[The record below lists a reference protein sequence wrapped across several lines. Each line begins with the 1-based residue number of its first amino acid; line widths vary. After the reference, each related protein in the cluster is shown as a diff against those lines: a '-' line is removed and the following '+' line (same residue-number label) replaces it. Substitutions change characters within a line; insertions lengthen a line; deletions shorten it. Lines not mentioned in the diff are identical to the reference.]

1 MRNWKT
7 RKATN
12 GADTEPGVC
21 AGIVAP
27 VGGGRESKDD
37 PVHYENQVEVINAFW
52 LMVTE
57 SMRHFVLGQNRSQLY
72 L

>member
-1 MRNWKT
+1 MLRNWKT

-37 PVHYENQVEVINAFW
+37 PVHYENQVEVI
-52 LMVTE
+52 M
-57 SMRHFVLGQNRSQLY
+57 HFG
-72 L
+72 

>member
-27 VGGGRESKDD
+27 VGGGREIKDD
-37 PVHYENQVEVINAFW
+37 PVHYGNQEEVI
-52 LMVTE
+52 M
-57 SMRHFVLGQNRSQLY
+57 HFG
-72 L
+72 